1 MWARTVIIDMFIKL
15 NITTGITMKARLIAA
30 LTTAAAV
37 AMPMSAGAQEAFESQ
52 IKARQGLMNV
62 MALNLGVLGGMAR
75 GNVEYDAATAQAAAD
90 NLVVLSGVNQQFFWP
105 EGSDNMSVDNT
116 RALPAIWDNLD
127 GVIAN
132 WTEFGAKSEALAAVA
147 SDGQAALGPAVG
159 GVGGVCQACH
169 EDFREPNN

>member
-1 MWARTVIIDMFIKL
+1 MLVYIQVYNQPI
-15 NITTGITMKARLIAA
+15 ITTGITMTARLIAA

-37 AMPMSAGAQEAFESQ
+37 AMPMSLGAQEAFENQ
-52 IKARQGLMNV
+52 IKARKGLMDV

-75 GNVEYDAATAQAAAD
+75 GIVEYDAATAQAAAD
-90 NLVVLSGVNQQFFWP
+90 NLVAVSSVNHLFFWP

-116 RALPAIWDNLD
+116 RALPAIWENLD
-127 GVIAN
+127 GVVAS

-147 SDGQAALGPAVG
+147 GDGQAALGPAVG